1 MYLISIFPV
10 GRNANVTAGA
20 SASPLTMRWN
30 IKDSKTERQ
39 DELKSL
45 ILSKAA
51 YF

>member
-10 GRNANVTAGA
+10 GRKANVTAGA
-20 SASPLTMRWN
+20 SASPLTVRCN

-45 ILSKAA
+45 IISKTS